1 MPTSTR
7 ASSRTQSA
15 KVSHLPKGRPPRGEA
30 GARRQERAEEL
41 LRAAAIVLARRGI
54 RAVSMDA
61 LALELGIPKSVLYR
75 YFPSREELVD
85 AILRRVVDQLR
96 ELQSK
101 PWRGL
106 RNNLRE
112 VIAFARANPHGFLLI
127 AKHCAVDPEFR
138 AYFDEMHSSIV
149 DFTDGMLER
158 SSPSMAADPTLRKV
172 CSHAVAGF
180 MLDAVLWWIGH
191 AGKERDEDFV
201 RWARQS
207 LDTLYRQWMPDSDWT
222 PRRSKDG

>member
-1 MPTSTR
+1 MPASTR

-75 YFPSREELVD
+75 YFESREELVH
-85 AILRRVVDQLR
+85 AILRRIVDAFG
-96 ELQSK
+96 ELQAR

-106 RNNLRE
+106 RNNLRD
-112 VIAFARANPHGFLLI
+112 VIAFARAHPNEFLLV
-127 AKHCAVDPEFR
+127 AKHSAVDPQFR
-138 AYFDEMHSSIV
+138 VYFDEMHSSVV

-191 AGKERDEDFV
+191 ASKERDEDFV

-222 PRRSKDG
+222 PRRPR

>member
-1 MPTSTR
+1 LEVKIARDTVGARSHESR
-7 ASSRTQSA
+7 RRREHGAGIHASVFTDAIGQGQPLAQGAAAPRRSRGA
-15 KVSHLPKGRPPRGEA
+15 AP
-30 GARRQERAEEL
+30 GARR
-41 LRAAAIVLARRGI
+41 
-54 RAVSMDA
+54 
-61 LALELGIPKSVLYR
+61 
-75 YFPSREELVD
+75 YFESREELVH
-85 AILRRVVDQLR
+85 AILRRIVDAFG
-96 ELQSK
+96 ELQAR

-106 RNNLRE
+106 RNNLRD
-112 VIAFARANPHGFLLI
+112 VIAFARAHPNEFLLV
-127 AKHCAVDPEFR
+127 AKHSAVDPQFR
-138 AYFDEMHSSIV
+138 VYFDEMHSSVV

-191 AGKERDEDFV
+191 ASKERDEDFV

-222 PRRSKDG
+222 PRRPR